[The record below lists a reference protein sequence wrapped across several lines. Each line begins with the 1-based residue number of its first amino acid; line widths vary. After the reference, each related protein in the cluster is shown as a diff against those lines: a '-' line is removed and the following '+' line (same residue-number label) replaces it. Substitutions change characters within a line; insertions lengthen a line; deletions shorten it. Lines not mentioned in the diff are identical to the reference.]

1 MDKPSG
7 ILPPGLEQ
15 FRLVENDA
23 AAKRKGLGQDEFFEL
38 MITQLQ
44 NQYPFKP
51 MESGD
56 FLGQI
61 AQFSTVN
68 GISEL
73 QQSFATLASSL
84 QSSQAL
90 QASTMVG
97 REVVVSRDV
106 VTLKA
111 DGTVPLS
118 ATLPSESTS
127 VKLTVTDTAGQ
138 VVRQALLGPQN
149 AGPLRYDWD
158 GLNDQAIRAPA
169 GAYTVRFE
177 ATIDG
182 QAQVVDTAVRAR
194 VDSVTLSR
202 SGGPPTLNVDG
213 LGAIDMNE
221 VIEIL

>member
-15 FRLVENDA
+15 YRQTENESA
-23 AAKRKGLGQDEFFEL
+23 SKGKELGQDEFFDL

-44 NQYPFKP
+44 NQDPFKP

-73 QQSFATLASSL
+73 QKSFATLATSL

-97 REVVVSRDV
+97 REIVVPRDV
-106 VTLKA
+106 VTLKTQG
-111 DGTVPLS
+111 DVPLS
-118 ATLPSESTS
+118 ATLPSDATS
-127 VKLTVTDTAGQ
+127 VKLTVVDHTGQ
-138 VVRQALLGPQN
+138 LVRQALLGPQN

-158 GLNDQAIRAPA
+158 GLNDQAVRASA
-169 GAYTVRFE
+169 GAYTILFE

-182 QAQVVDTAVRAR
+182 RVQAVDTAVRAR

-202 SGGPPTLNVDG
+202 TGLPPTLNVDG

>member
-15 FRLVENDA
+15 FRLVDNDA
-23 AAKRKGLGQDEFFEL
+23 AAKRKELGQDEFFEL

-44 NQYPFKP
+44 NQDPFKP

-90 QASTMVG
+90 QASTIVG
-97 REVVVSRDV
+97 REVVVPRDG
-106 VTLKA
+106 VTLKT
-111 DGTVPLS
+111 DGAVPLS
-118 ATLPSESTS
+118 ATLPSHSTS
-127 VKLTVTDTAGQ
+127 VKLTITDTAGQ
-138 VVRQALLGPQN
+138 VVRQTLLGPQD

-182 QAQVVDTAVRAR
+182 QAQMLETAVCAR

-213 LGAIDMNE
+213 LGAIDLSD